1 MARYEIIK
9 PDKPSLRELFNSV
22 YTPAEAA
29 ALYMPKGY
37 KIPKGQD
44 AWDVVRLGKW
54 GALDSAG
61 SQPSQAKMEALAEKD
76 QYVQEKRSLADMAK
90 PRVFRIES
98 DGSKTEV
105 FGKEA
110 LDQIQTPRVF
120 EKDKNGIPVNRMQ
133 NFRYIFEHDPDLQAI
148 KGYDMFSETIRFSGP
163 VAWDYEKQPGDEWKG
178 RDEDMMAQY
187 LEAVYNFK
195 STTNAMPAMLN
206 FAYSKSFHEV
216 RDWIA
221 EPVWDGV
228 PRIDSWLIDYFGADD
243 REYVRMVSRK
253 FFIAAVA
260 RIFQPGCKY
269 DEVLTLI
276 SSKTSDERGQGIGK
290 SSFLRKLANGGRW
303 FSDTEL
309 SFGAGKELYVQIRGA
324 WIYEISEGTIFT
336 SADSASAKAFVAAQQ
351 DRYRPPYGKT
361 VESFPRQTVFVIT
374 TNEHDCLRDVEDRR
388 YLPVDLHVNRRTK
401 SPFEITME
409 EIRQMWAEA
418 YAAYQAG
425 EPWHLNAQEQAMAQT
440 EQDDHKTADDQL
452 SLIRDFVERQIP
464 INWKQLN
471 IEQRQAYFAGKDFDK
486 IKELGKETPT
496 EKTMPRT
503 QICAREILCELLG
516 KKAFSWKN
524 YEPSKINVLLAQLQ
538 GWEKDD
544 APRYYGPYG
553 SNRGWHRKATEPASA
568 AEPTTPAA
576 PTTPTAPAAPDMTDA
591 AIKKAFTEGE
601 IGLPAGITED
611 DLPF

>member
-1 MARYEIIK
+1 MTRYEIIK
-9 PDKPSLRELFNSV
+9 PEKPSLKELFNLT

-44 AWDVVRLGKW
+44 AWDTVRLGRW
-54 GALDSAG
+54 GSLDTPS
-61 SQPSQAKMEALAEKD
+61 SQPSQEKMTALAEKD
-76 QYVQEKRSLADMAK
+76 LQVQAKRSLADMAK
-90 PRVFRIES
+90 PRVFRIEA
-98 DGSKTEV
+98 DGTRTEV

-110 LDQIQTPRVF
+110 MDQIQTPRIF
-120 EKDKNGIPVNRMQ
+120 EKDKSGVPLNTRQ
-133 NFRYIFEHDPDLQAI
+133 NFRFIFENDSDLRNI
-148 KGYDMFSETIRFSGP
+148 KGYDEFSETIRFSGP
-163 VAWDYEKQPGDEWKG
+163 VAWDYSKHDGDEW
-178 RDEDMMAQY
+178 RDRDGDLMAQY

-195 STTNAMPAMLN
+195 STTNALPAMLN
-206 FAYSKSFHEV
+206 FAYSKSYHEV
-216 RDWIA
+216 RDWIS
-221 EPVWDGV
+221 EPVWDGT
-228 PRIDSWLIDYFGADD
+228 PRIDNWLIDYFGADD
-243 REYVRMVSRK
+243 RDYVRMVSRK

-260 RIFQPGCKY
+260 RIYEPGCKY

-276 SSKTSDERGQGIGK
+276 SSRTSDEKGQGIGK
-290 SSFLRKLANGGRW
+290 SSFLRKLAGFGRW

-309 SFGAGKELYVQIRGA
+309 SFGSGKELYVQIQGT

-374 TNEHDCLRDVEDRR
+374 TNERDCLRDTEDRR
-388 YLPVDLHVNRRTK
+388 YLPVDLHVNKRTK
-401 SPFEITME
+401 DPFTVSDAEV
-409 EIRQMWAEA
+409 RQMWAEA
-418 YAAYQAG
+418 YAAYRAK
-425 EPWHLNAQEQAMAQT
+425 EPWHLNAQEQAMAQV

-452 SLIRDFVERQIP
+452 SLIKDFVERQVP
-464 INWKQLN
+464 LNWTKLS
-471 IEQRQAYFAGKDFDK
+471 IEQRQAYFSGKNPDK
-486 IKELGKETPT
+486 IKELGTEPPV
-496 EKTMPRT
+496 EKTMPRS
-503 QICAREILCELLG
+503 QICAREILCELFG

-553 SNRGWHRKATEPASA
+553 SNRGWHRKPTESKENMKA
-568 AEPTTPAA
+568 AEPTTD
-576 PTTPTAPAAPDMTDA
+576 TASNATDT
-591 AIKKAFTEGE
+591 AIKNTFTAEE
-601 IGLPAGITED
+601 IGLPAGITEE